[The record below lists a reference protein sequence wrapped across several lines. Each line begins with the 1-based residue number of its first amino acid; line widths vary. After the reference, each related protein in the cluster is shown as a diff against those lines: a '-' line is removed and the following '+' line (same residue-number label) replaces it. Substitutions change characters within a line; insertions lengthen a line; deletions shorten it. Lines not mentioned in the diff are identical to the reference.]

1 MTFKANVYSKKFEII
16 IIIIIIIIINLVRCD
31 VMCTVYDAM
40 SILRTHGRCSYVQC
54 LIDGVND
61 LDMYILSRL

>member
-1 MTFKANVYSKKFEII
+1 MSFKANVYSKKLEII
-16 IIIIIIIIINLVRCD
+16 IIIIIIDLVMCD

-40 SILRTHGRCSYVQC
+40 SRLHTHGRRSYAQC

-61 LDMYILSRL
+61 LDVYILSRL

>member
-1 MTFKANVYSKKFEII
+1 VM
-16 IIIIIIIIINLVRCD
+16 CD

-40 SILRTHGRCSYVQC
+40 SILRTQGRRSFAQC
-54 LIDGVND
+54 LTDGVND

>member
-1 MTFKANVYSKKFEII
+1 MTFKANIYSNKFE
-16 IIIIIIIIINLVRCD
+16 IIIIINLVRCD

-40 SILRTHGRCSYVQC
+40 SILRTHGRCSYAQC

-61 LDMYILSRL
+61 LNMYILSRL

>member
-1 MTFKANVYSKKFEII
+1 MFIPRIKII
-16 IIIIIIIIINLVRCD
+16 IIIIIIIIKLARCD
-31 VMCTVYDAM
+31 VMCAVYDGM
-40 SILRTHGRCSYVQC
+40 SILRTHGRRSYAQC